1 MMRIGASDYLLKDR
15 LARLAPVV
23 QRALEDKKRSQEKLC
38 AAADL
43 KSSEIRFHSFMNN
56 SPTLAFVKDEDGRI
70 LYMND
75 TCERMWGAR
84 HVDCL
89 GKLDRELWPLQTAEK
104 LRAHDAAV
112 LRRGR
117 PSRLVQDLL
126 LHDGPSL

>member
-56 SPTLAFVKDEDGRI
+56 SPALAFVKDEDGRI
-70 LYMND
+70 LYMNN

-84 HVDCL
+84 YADCL

-104 LRAHDAAV
+104 LRANDLPV
-112 LRRGR
+112 LLEGP
-117 PSRLVQDLL
+117 PSRLVEDLFVA
-126 LHDGPSL
+126 